1 MLLLLLLLVLH
12 NVHESWIGSFCAERY
27 ESVHSVVMILNH
39 IHVTIKIVIR
49 ATFIITKSSLVIL
62 VGTLRY
68 G

>member
-12 NVHESWIGSFCAERY
+12 NVHESGIWSFCAKRH

-49 ATFIITKSSLVIL
+49 ATFVITKSSLVIL